1 MQITVKFLNDRIS
14 LPIASC
20 ETVQGLIYQA
30 LSEDPEYSESV
41 HDNGR
46 SFDGRRFKLFN
57 FADLKGR
64 YEIEDGRIIY
74 SSEVTLTVR
83 SADPYI
89 IQLLFS
95 YFNKNEY
102 VRFGNNKAAVGEVK
116 LEDAHIFEDRVTV
129 RTLSPITV
137 YRTENNGRTVYFSP
151 DDEHFCDAIVSNA
164 RRKWASSFGSDEG
177 FSLRVTTF
185 DDTRYIKRA
194 TRFKT
199 TFITAWHGRFLL
211 EGPPRVLDFLYQT
224 GLGSKNSQGFGMF
237 TVINNGYVTQ
247 ND

>member
-1 MQITVKFLNDRIS
+1 MQITVKLIKDKIT

-20 ETVQGLIYQA
+20 EMVQGLIYKA

-41 HDNGR
+41 HENGR
-46 SFDGRRFKLFN
+46 RFDGRKFKLFT
-57 FADLKGR
+57 FADLKGK
-64 YEIEDGRIIY
+64 YETGNGIIVY
-74 SSEVTLTVR
+74 FSDVELTVR
-83 SADPYI
+83 SSDSYI

-102 VRFGNNKAAVGEVK
+102 VRLGNNSVAVGEVR

-137 YRTENNGRTVYFSP
+137 YRTDANGHTVYFSP
-151 DDEHFCDAIVSNA
+151 NDEHFCDAIVSNA
-164 RRKWASSFGSDEG
+164 RRKWASRFGSEEG
-177 FSLRVTTF
+177 FSLRVATF
-185 DDTRYIKRA
+185 EGARYIKRA

-199 TFITAWHGRFLL
+199 TFITAWHGRFIL
-211 EGPPRVLDFLYQT
+211 EGPPRVLDFLYRT

-237 TVINNGYVTQ
+237 EIV
-247 ND
+247 